1 MNLSSSEAILE
12 HLRAELRAGRAAVLV
27 SVLAFRGSVPRKDHP
42 RALFLA
48 DGAQLGTVGGGC
60 VDGAARAL
68 ALRAFA
74 QGGSLTETMELDS
87 EDADQCG
94 LVCGGA
100 LEFAAERC
108 DPGPAGEAR
117 VAALLA
123 DPALRAPR
131 LYLLGGGHVGLAI
144 ARFADAA
151 GWRVRVHDDRPE
163 YASAE
168 RFPFA
173 EARLTGPLAALASW
187 PPPAPS
193 DAVVIATRGHHL
205 DLAALRWAVAQPAG
219 YLGLLGSA
227 RKRALLEAT
236 LREEGADGAALAR
249 LHCPIGLGIGA
260 LSAEEIALAAVAEL
274 VAHRRGALIAPTAA
288 AERKE

>member
-1 MNLSSSEAILE
+1 MNISSTEALLE
-12 HLRAELRAGRAAVLV
+12 ALRGELAAGRPAVLV
-27 SVLAFRGSVPRKDHP
+27 SVMAWRGSVPRKDSP

-48 DGAQLGTVGGGC
+48 DGRQLGTVGGGC

-68 ALRAFA
+68 ALRALT
-74 QGGSLTETMELDS
+74 QGGRVADSIELDG
-87 EDADQCG
+87 EDADAAG

-100 LEFAAERC
+100 LEFEAERF
-108 DPGPAGEAR
+108 DAGAAALAR
-117 VAALLA
+117 VEALLA
-123 DPALRAPR
+123 DPASRAPR

-144 ARFADAA
+144 ARFADAT

-163 YASAE
+163 YADAE

-173 EARLTGPLAALASW
+173 EARLTGPLAAVAAW
-187 PPPAPS
+187 PPPAAS

-205 DLAALRWAVAQPAG
+205 DLAALRWAVRQEAG

-236 LREEGADGAALAR
+236 LRREGAPAAALAR
-249 LHCPIGLGIGA
+249 LSSPIGLAIGA

-274 VAHRRGALIAPTAA
+274 VAYRRGALAAPTIA
-288 AERKE
+288 AEREE